1 MHKIVVAGAHSG
13 IGKTLYAEQLLKTLP
28 GWSAVKVT
36 TRKRAGCPR
45 GAKHCGVCG
54 DIKRDFE
61 ITYDKKTICQR
72 GTDTARLKKAGAR
85 KVIWLKAT
93 EKGLKAGLRQVFK
106 ILKGADG
113 VVIEGT
119 SVIKHIKPGI
129 LIFLKGNS
137 RAMRPIARTALKKA
151 DIVI

>member
-1 MHKIVVAGAHSG
+1 MQTIVVAGAHSG

-28 GWSAVKVT
+28 GWSAIKVT
-36 TRKRAGCPR
+36 TRKGAGCPR
-45 GAKHCGVCG
+45 GAKRCGVCG
-54 DIKRDFE
+54 DLKKDFE

-85 KVIWLKAT
+85 KVIWLKTT
-93 EKGLKAGLRQVFK
+93 EKGLRSGLRQTLK
-106 ILKGADG
+106 MLKGADG

-119 SVIKHIKPGI
+119 SVVEHIKPG
-129 LIFLKGNS
+129 LLVFLKGNS
-137 RAMRPIARTALKKA
+137 RTMRPTARRALERA